1 MKIRNCIFLLSTLFV
16 GIDVYSQSRIY
27 VNEYLNIG
35 VGGRGLAMSGAQTAS
50 TSDVY
55 SGYWNPAG
63 LVFMKDYIQIGG
75 MHAEYFGGIS
85 KYDYLGFAIQN
96 KDMTRALGFSF
107 IRFATDDI
115 PYTLDYVRP
124 DGSFDESKLK
134 GFSAGDYA
142 GLITVSQKFNKLS
155 TDKITTSLGA
165 NAKVLYRNVGKMAN
179 AWGVGLD
186 IGIQSRI
193 DKLNLGLTIKDV
205 TSTYTSWSFNLSEEE
220 KKIFGNTG
228 NEIPIKSY
236 EVMNPRLNFGASYN
250 VVGDEDFDFIVE
262 AGLDLTTDGK
272 RKTIISGN
280 KISIDP
286 KFGFEIGYKNNLYF
300 RAGLSNFYY
309 VFNNN
314 DSTHKKKYL
323 MYQPSLGVGFRM
335 FSINIDY
342 SFTSL
347 QVQSSPLMSHIISV
361 RVDLNRVERKDK
373 DLPDANFDKK
383 DKVDINIPVIK

>member
-1 MKIRNCIFLLSTLFV
+1 
-16 GIDVYSQSRIY
+16 
-27 VNEYLNIG
+27 
-35 VGGRGLAMSGAQTAS
+35 
-50 TSDVY
+50 
-55 SGYWNPAG
+55 
-63 LVFMKDYIQIGG
+63 